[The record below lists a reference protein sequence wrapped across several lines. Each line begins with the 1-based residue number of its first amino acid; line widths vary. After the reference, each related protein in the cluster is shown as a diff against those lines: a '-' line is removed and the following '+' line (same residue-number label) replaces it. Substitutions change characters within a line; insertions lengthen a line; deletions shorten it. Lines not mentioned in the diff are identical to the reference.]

1 MSDAPRSLRR
11 RRPVGPTRLADLRA
25 SRPDLLSIA
34 RAPPPAANHQRITL
48 GINHPESG
56 KAGDAR
62 RLRPAAAISTSGRVP
77 KHVKDDVVHA
87 EFASLLSVAV
97 EMGRSEITPMER
109 VRVECTRNRKPAV
122 NCSGSDALHVSQLKS
137 SSPLDEIA
145 VCLRQKASA
154 EGSRPPS
161 VRLGDSDLRV
171 CHCQWTPKECAV
183 DRRKLIFLHARRSA
197 RRSCQWR
204 RERSRASL
212 TYLPHVVLG

>member
-1 MSDAPRSLRR
+1 MRTRVGSSTGPRSLTRR
-11 RRPVGPTRLADLRA
+11 SRRSTGC
-25 SRPDLLSIA
+25 DLLSIA
-34 RAPPPAANHQRITL
+34 RAPPPAANHQRVTL
-48 GINHPESG
+48 GINRPESG

-122 NCSGSDALHVSQLKS
+122 NCYGSDARHVSQLKS
-137 SSPLDEIA
+137 FSPLDEIA

-161 VRLGDSDLRV
+161 VRLGDL
-171 CHCQWTPKECAV
+171 CQWTPKECAV

-197 RRSCQWR
+197 RRSCRWR
-204 RERSRASL
+204 RGRSRASP